1 MHARKDLKAL
11 SKKIGKL
18 PTLPGVAIKILQ
30 AMQRETP
37 NIAEIAQAISADA
50 PLSAKVLK
58 AVNSPFYGLSNKIT
72 SVHQA
77 MVFLGLNAVKNLAL
91 SFSLLSGF
99 APKRKGAFDYVQFSK
114 DALVGAVAARTLTEN
129 VNRRHGENAFF
140 LGLLQDIGMLILA
153 EAMPEEYAE
162 VLRRAARGTDPL
174 HEIESA
180 VLGMNHMEVGRI
192 VTDAW
197 GLPASF
203 SVPIGYHHTPEQ
215 IVHPIDDIEQMTRL
229 LHLSSLYVEVFK
241 GHDPSAGFAEIE
253 RRVQACGLGPSI
265 DTSDVAARVSDGVK
279 SVFPIFDLEIDEIKH
294 LEIIEAARTE
304 LADLSGELLNQVH
317 SQAQSLDLLRQQV
330 GLDGMTQL
338 NNHQR
343 FQEIL
348 NQEISRAARYGSP
361 LSIIMADLDHFKSV
375 NDFFGHQ
382 AGDHVLKCIAA
393 LLKKLLRD
401 SDHIARYGGEEFAV
415 ILPMT
420 PLKDALLTGERLR
433 KAVASEKITYHER
446 SISLTMSF
454 GVAAWEKNRDIGSEA
469 LIKMADEA
477 LYDAK
482 HSGRNTCCVYKDQ
495 NPNPTPVI
503 KVLVI
508 DDEELVLVTV
518 TKMLERLGYDVLAAR
533 SGREATEML
542 QAHPEKIDMV
552 ILDMVMPDMNPEQVL
567 DAVRDRHA
575 DAKVLLSS
583 GYSLD
588 AGGSHQ
594 LLNCTDGFLQKPY
607 QLAELSKVVHA
618 ALIDNPTSSTSI

>member
-1 MHARKDLKAL
+1 MHARKDLKSL
-11 SKKIGKL
+11 SNKIGKL

-30 AMQRETP
+30 AMQRESP

-58 AVNSPFYGLSNKIT
+58 AVNSPFYGLSNKIM

-77 MVFLGLNAVKNLAL
+77 MMFLGLNAVKNLAL

-114 DALVGAVAARTLTEN
+114 DALVGAVAARTLTET
-129 VNRRHGENAFF
+129 VNRRQGENAFF

-153 EAMPEEYAE
+153 EAMPEKYAE
-162 VLRRAARGTDPL
+162 VLGEAARGASRL
-174 HEIESA
+174 HEIESSL
-180 VLGMNHMEVGRI
+180 LGMNHMEVGQY

-203 SVPIGYHHTPEQ
+203 SVPVGYHHCPEQ
-215 IVHPIDDIEQMTRL
+215 IVQPFDDIEKMTRL
-229 LHLSSLYVEVFK
+229 LHLSSLYGELFK
-241 GHDPSAGFAEIE
+241 QRDPNARFSEIE
-253 RRVQACGLGPSI
+253 RLVHAYGLGSSI
-265 DTSDVAARVSDGVK
+265 DTSDVAARVSDGIK

-294 LEIIEAARTE
+294 LEIIEAAQTE

-348 NQEISRAARYGSP
+348 NREIRRAARYGTP

-382 AGDHVLKCIAA
+382 AGDHVLKFIAA
-393 LLKKLLRD
+393 LLKNLMRD
-401 SDHIARYGGEEFAV
+401 SDHVARYGGEEFAV

-420 PLKDALLTGERLR
+420 TLDEGWAAAERLR
-433 KAVASEKITYHER
+433 MAVCASKIEYKGKA
-446 SISLTMSF
+446 ISLTMSF
-454 GVAAWEKNRDIGSEA
+454 GAAALGPRSVDAEG

-477 LYDAK
+477 LYEAK
-482 HSGRNTCCVYKDQ
+482 RTGRNRSCRYYPPEADRSSA
-495 NPNPTPVI
+495 PT
-503 KVLVI
+503 VLVI
-508 DDEELVLVTV
+508 DDEEAVVVTV
-518 TKMLERLGYDVLAAR
+518 TKMLQRLGYSVLSAR
-533 SGREATEML
+533 SGQDAIRL
-542 QAHPEKIDMV
+542 FHSKPKVDMV
-552 ILDMVMPDMNPEQVL
+552 IMDMVMPDIEPAEL
-567 DAVRDRHA
+567 LKTIREAGA
-575 DAKVLLSS
+575 GTKVLLSS
-583 GYSLD
+583 GYCPDNMGNSELIRK
-588 AGGSHQ
+588 
-594 LLNCTDGFLQKPY
+594 TEGFLQKPY
-607 QLAELSKVVHA
+607 QLSELSQIVSTT
-618 ALIDNPTSSTSI
+618 LLTSSLEAISS